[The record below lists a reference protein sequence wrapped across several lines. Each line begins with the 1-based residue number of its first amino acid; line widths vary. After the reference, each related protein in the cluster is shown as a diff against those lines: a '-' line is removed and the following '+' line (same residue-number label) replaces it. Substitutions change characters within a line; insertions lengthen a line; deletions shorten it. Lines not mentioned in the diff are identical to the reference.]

1 LPERFTVTSHKDLN
15 ARLAF
20 RLPVDVAESWR
31 SAARAA
37 GLSLSDWVRSQV
49 RVDGVGAVVTN
60 KPSPQKVP
68 KRREH
73 VPVDPALVRAVA
85 SAGNNLNQIA
95 RRLNSGESVSHSDI
109 LLMLVETENR
119 LQEILDQCTSSS

>member
-1 LPERFTVTSHKDLN
+1 VTSHKDMN

-20 RLPVDVAESWR
+20 RLPMSVAKAW
-31 SAARAA
+31 RAA
-37 GLSLSDWVRSQV
+37 AAASGLSLSDWVRSQV
-49 RVDGVGAVVTN
+49 LVDGVGAVITN

-95 RRLNSGESVSHSDI
+95 RRLNRGESIGHAD
-109 LLMLVETENR
+109 LFLMLVEIEKR

>member
-1 LPERFTVTSHKDLN
+1 MTSHKDMN

-20 RLPVDVAESWR
+20 RLPVAVAESWR
-31 SAARAA
+31 TAARAA
-37 GLSLSDWVRSQV
+37 GLSLSDWVRAQV
-49 RVDGVGAVVTN
+49 RVDGQDTVITH

-85 SAGNNLNQIA
+85 TAGNNLNQIA
-95 RRLNSGESVSHSDI
+95 RRLNGGEAVPRGEV
-109 LLMLVETENR
+109 LMMLVETEKR

>member
-1 LPERFTVTSHKDLN
+1 MN

-20 RLPVDVAESWR
+20 RLPMDVAESWR
-31 SAARAA
+31 TAARAA
-37 GLSLSDWVRSQV
+37 GLSLSDWVRAQV
-49 RVDGVGAVVTN
+49 RVDGQDTVITH

-73 VPVDPALVRAVA
+73 VPVDPALVRAIA
-85 SAGNNLNQIA
+85 TAGNNLNQIA
-95 RRLNSGESVSHSDI
+95 RRLNGGEAVPRGEM
-109 LLMLVETENR
+109 LMMLVETEKR

>member
-1 LPERFTVTSHKDLN
+1 MPSHKDMN

-20 RLPVDVAESWR
+20 RLPMDVAESWR
-31 SAARAA
+31 TAARAA
-37 GLSLSDWVRSQV
+37 GLSISDWLRAQV
-49 RVDGVGAVVTN
+49 RVDGQDTVITY

-85 SAGNNLNQIA
+85 TAGNNLNQIA
-95 RRLNSGESVSHSDI
+95 RRLNATLSCLPIWES
-109 LLMLVETENR
+109 R
-119 LQEILDQCTSSS
+119 LPPCCHR

>member
-1 LPERFTVTSHKDLN
+1 MASHKDMN

-20 RLPVDVAESWR
+20 RLPKDVAESWR
-31 SAARAA
+31 TAARAA
-37 GLSLSDWVRSQV
+37 GLSLSDWVRAQV
-49 RVDGVGAVVTN
+49 RVDGQDTVITH

-85 SAGNNLNQIA
+85 TAGNNLNQIA
-95 RRLNSGESVSHSDI
+95 RRLNGGGAVPRGEV
-109 LLMLVETENR
+109 LLMLVETEKR
-119 LQEILDQCTSSS
+119 LQEILDRCTSSS